1 MASKKKTNRG
11 GSRVKP
17 GPQANNTSGLLGITF
32 RWSERSTG
40 RAPEVC
46 AAVGAK
52 RYSRTVSPDRPA
64 REALRQL
71 IMLREFAGLPV
82 PTLRR
87 ATIAFRHWLT
97 NEAAHYRVAGRL
109 PRGRFADYGDA
120 HA

>member
-17 GPQANNTSGLLGITF
+17 GPQSNNTSGLLGITF

-64 REALRQL
+64 RESLRQL
-71 IMLREFAGLPV
+71 IGLREAAGLPV
-82 PTLRR
+82 PTLR
-87 ATIAFRHWLT
+87 AAVIAFNHWRA
-97 NEAAHYRVAGRL
+97 NEAAHYRLEGKRH
-109 PRGRFADYGDA
+109 G
-120 HA
+120 